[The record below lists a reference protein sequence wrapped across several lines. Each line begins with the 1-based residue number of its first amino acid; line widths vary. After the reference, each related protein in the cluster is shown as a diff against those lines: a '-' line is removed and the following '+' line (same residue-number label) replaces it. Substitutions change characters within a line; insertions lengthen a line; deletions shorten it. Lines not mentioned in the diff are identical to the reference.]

1 MQAKPAQPQNPW
13 NLSTTELDVLR
24 YVAKGLS
31 NAEVGRVMELER
43 RTVRTHLGHIYTK
56 LGVNS
61 HVDAVVIA
69 LKAGLV
75 EL

>member
-1 MQAKPAQPQNPW
+1 M
-13 NLSTTELDVLR
+13 LR